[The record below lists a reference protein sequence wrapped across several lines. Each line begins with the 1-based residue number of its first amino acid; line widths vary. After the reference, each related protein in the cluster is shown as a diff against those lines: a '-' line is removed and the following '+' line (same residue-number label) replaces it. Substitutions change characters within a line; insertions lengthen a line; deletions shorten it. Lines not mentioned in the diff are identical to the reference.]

1 MCQATVYLDGEKI
14 MEDVLF
20 IEPVAEGVRLVKMF
34 EPVQLVPA
42 RIRSID
48 LMKHKVLLE
57 SQVESEAK
65 DE

>member
-34 EPVQLVPA
+34 EPVRLVPA
-42 RIRSID
+42 RIRSPITTTIHT
-48 LMKHKVLLE
+48 KN
-57 SQVESEAK
+57 S
-65 DE
+65 